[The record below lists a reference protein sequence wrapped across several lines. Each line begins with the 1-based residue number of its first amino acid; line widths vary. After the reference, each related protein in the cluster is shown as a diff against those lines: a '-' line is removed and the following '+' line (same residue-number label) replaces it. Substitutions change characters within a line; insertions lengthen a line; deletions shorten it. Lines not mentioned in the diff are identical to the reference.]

1 MPSPTESVMQM
12 FLMSLTNFGAVYEA
26 FSFTEHEVVAKV
38 NTFKI
43 YMVTLTNVNSF
54 GLGIICP
61 LPNNCRSSFNQHV
74 NRHGNIIT

>member
-1 MPSPTESVMQM
+1 MSRPHSAYYIVFLTHNTTADHENPMPSPTESVMQM

-43 YMVTLTNVNSF
+43 YMVTLTNVNS
-54 GLGIICP
+54 L
-61 LPNNCRSSFNQHV
+61 V
-74 NRHGNIIT
+74 